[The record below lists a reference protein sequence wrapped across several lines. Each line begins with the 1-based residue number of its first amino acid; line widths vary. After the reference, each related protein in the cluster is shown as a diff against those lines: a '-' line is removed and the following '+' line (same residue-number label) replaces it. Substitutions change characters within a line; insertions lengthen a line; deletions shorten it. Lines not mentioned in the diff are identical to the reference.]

1 MRYCIIVSVFWVM
14 AAVMTAAPAHAISLG
29 NILQPDAQSKEI
41 EPPKGDVPL
50 PKPESPPEVQTG
62 FFPDLPPST
71 TCPAPYIF
79 GLWELQ
85 HVYESPPGSELA
97 AYNANPVQ
105 YIGFGKDT
113 RFYKYNAGNVRMHPE
128 VVLRHMKNHTGGVMQ
143 YLLEEAGMLYF
154 YQDSVAVETKVCFI
168 VTDTLPPFPAGN
180 MLLMPPKGTTASRL
194 VKEYKKVWPKPAK
207 AAPMQGNQFP
217 GQRGR

>member
-1 MRYCIIVSVFWVM
+1 MKNISGVYAFLI
-14 AAVMTAAPAHAISLG
+14 AAMILVAGPACATGIGGIMQTG
-29 NILQPDAQSKEI
+29 NADKPV

-50 PKPESPPEVQTG
+50 PKRESPPEVSTG

-71 TCPAPYIF
+71 TCPPAYMF

-85 HVYESPPGSELA
+85 HVYEAPPGVELA

-105 YIGFGKDT
+105 YIGFGRDT
-113 RFYKYNAGNVRMHPE
+113 KFYKYNAGNARMLPE
-128 VVLRHMKNHTGGVMQ
+128 TVLQYLKNHTGGVMQ
-143 YLLEEAGMLYF
+143 YLLEDGGMMYF
-154 YQDSVAVETKVCFI
+154 YQDSVAVETKVCFV

-180 MLLMPPKGTTASRL
+180 MLLMPPKGTTTTRL

-207 AAPMQGNQFP
+207 AAPLPGNRFP
-217 GQRGR
+217 GPGR